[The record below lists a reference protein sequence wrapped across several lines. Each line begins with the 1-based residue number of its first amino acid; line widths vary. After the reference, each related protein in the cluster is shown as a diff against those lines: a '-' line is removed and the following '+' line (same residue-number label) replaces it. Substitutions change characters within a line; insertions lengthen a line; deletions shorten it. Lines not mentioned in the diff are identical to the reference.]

1 MARKAKSKPSLG
13 ESSNRP
19 DVTIPGRYN
28 YDGLERTFHEK
39 ARLGMMTSLITHA
52 DGLTFGDLKELCSLS
67 DGNLNRHIDVLREAG
82 YIRVEKEG
90 AGRAAKST
98 CYATSLG
105 VKSFQ
110 IYLAELERVIQDAA
124 SVAALPKRTGLGLS
138 S

>member
-1 MARKAKSKPSLG
+1 MARKAKAKAS
-13 ESSNRP
+13 ETSSTSE
-19 DVTIPGRYN
+19 VSVPGRYN
-28 YDGLERTFHEK
+28 YEGLERTFHEK
-39 ARLGMMTSLITHA
+39 ARLGIMTSLITHA
-52 DGLTFGDLKELCSLS
+52 DGLTFVDLKELCSLS

-98 CYATSLG
+98 CFATSLG

-110 IYLAELERVIQDAA
+110 TYLAELERVIQDAA
-124 SVAALPKRTGLGLS
+124 KIAATSKRAGLGFS